1 MDLKSKPIILVSI
14 IIAVIIAAVGFWYWF
29 FKAEPADKTEPT
41 EPVQT
46 EEALEILSETP
57 LIQIETNPIKKVPD
71 INPVEKI
78 NPFKTTN
85 PFE

>member
-14 IIAVIIAAVGFWYWF
+14 IIAVIIAAVGFWYWVF
-29 FKAEPADKTEPT
+29 KTEPT

-71 INPVEKI
+71 LNPVEKT
-78 NPFKTTN
+78 NPFKIPN
-85 PFE
+85 PFK

>member
-14 IIAVIIAAVGFWYWF
+14 IIAVIIAAVGFWYWVF
-29 FKAEPADKTEPT
+29 KTEPT

-57 LIQIETNPIKKVPD
+57 LIQVETNPVKKIPD
-71 INPVEKI
+71 LNPVEKT
-78 NPFKTTN
+78 NPFKIPN
-85 PFE
+85 PFK